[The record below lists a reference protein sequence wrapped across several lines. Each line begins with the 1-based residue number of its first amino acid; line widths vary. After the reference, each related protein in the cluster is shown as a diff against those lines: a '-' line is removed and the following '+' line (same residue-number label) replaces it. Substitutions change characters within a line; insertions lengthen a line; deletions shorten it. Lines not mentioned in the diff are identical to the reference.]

1 MSALLTL
8 LNSIK
13 TQHSRE
19 WLTPGQ
25 QTVVA
30 WIEGQLQIPG
40 VVNLAGPAGCGKT
53 FCGWILA
60 HSLNARI
67 SVDPQC
73 LPEPGA
79 RTAALIVDNVP
90 DDAHAW
96 RALLAELQ
104 LRGIRR
110 AVLITHH
117 ANELGLPTARLPA
130 PTAADCAFIMARIS
144 LHQPFYPGP
153 AGANLW
159 TWIRSAVE

>member
-1 MSALLTL
+1 MSALLVL

-19 WLTPGQ
+19 WLTPAQ
-25 QTVVA
+25 MAAVA
-30 WIEGQLQIPG
+30 LIEGQLQIPG

-67 SVDPQC
+67 SVDPQH
-73 LPEPGA
+73 LPESEEKA
-79 RTAALIVDNVP
+79 SALIIDNVP
-90 DDAHAW
+90 DDVRAW
-96 RALLAELQ
+96 RALLTELQ

-117 ANELGLPTARLPA
+117 TNELGQPTARLPA
-130 PTAADCAFIMARIS
+130 PTAADYAHIMARIS
-144 LHQPFYPGP
+144 RHQPFYPGP
-153 AGANLW
+153 MGDNLW
-159 TWIRSAVE
+159 TWIRSAVD